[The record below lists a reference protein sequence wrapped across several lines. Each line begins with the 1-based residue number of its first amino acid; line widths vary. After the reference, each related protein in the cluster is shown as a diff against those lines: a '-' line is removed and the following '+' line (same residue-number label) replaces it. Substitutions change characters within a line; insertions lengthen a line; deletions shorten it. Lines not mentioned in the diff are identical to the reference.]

1 MAPPGKDKDED
12 KDKDKENDKEHD
24 DDDEYDSD
32 EGEQPTTTS
41 AEGVLTPPGPP
52 SPTDINSISK
62 PYHPGP
68 PHPPGPPLPV
78 ETTGGGASPLP
89 GIQPTSSPSWT
100 TYPVSASRYPE
111 IISSSQP
118 ARLSSLSATYGSSWP
133 TGTQDPGDGG
143 GNGGGTWSDPGN
155 NVTTHPGMYAAAAV
169 TPIIVLVIIA
179 AMVFLCMRKRK
190 RRRQRHEPTVSEKE
204 EESKM
209 RSQTPPVVQAYMAP
223 PLGASPQYAQYA
235 HLNNHLPPLTN
246 PAMTQPIILGPIP
259 SGSNGTYF
267 TGIDTSDV
275 VSMTSTNNF
284 RPPPNP
290 FSDNE
295 SLSEPPPPYRPRS
308 IAPPS
313 FSNSSRHSSFRASNP
328 PETSSQTHL
337 IGRSPFDDPNDD
349 AISELSGP
357 TEGHGEAM
365 SAVSDLSYQ
374 NEPVFNRPA
383 F

>member
-1 MAPPGKDKDED
+1 MAPPGKDKD
-12 KDKDKENDKEHD
+12 KDKDKEKEKEKERD
-24 DDDEYDSD
+24 DGDEYDSD
-32 EGEQPTTTS
+32 EGDQPTTTS
-41 AEGVLTPPGPP
+41 AEGILGPPGPP

-68 PHPPGPPLPV
+68 HLPGPPPPV
-78 ETTGGGASPLP
+78 GATGGGASPLP

-100 TYPVSASRYPE
+100 TYPVTASPFPE
-111 IISSSQP
+111 TISSSQP
-118 ARLSSLSATYGSSWP
+118 ASLSSLSATYGATWP
-133 TGTQDPGDGG
+133 TGTQDPGNGG

-155 NVTTHPGMYAAAAV
+155 NGMAHPGMYAAAAV
-169 TPIIVLVIIA
+169 TPIVVLVIIA
-179 AMVFLCMRKRK
+179 ATVFLCMRKRK
-190 RRRQRHEPTVSEKE
+190 RRRQLHEPTVSEKE
-204 EESKM
+204 QESKM

-223 PLGASPQYAQYA
+223 SLGASPQYA
-235 HLNNHLPPLTN
+235 HSNHHLPPTN
-246 PAMTQPIILGPIP
+246 PATTQPIILGPIP
-259 SGSNGTYF
+259 SGSNGAYF

-313 FSNSSRHSSFRASNP
+313 FSNSSRHSSFRAPNP

-337 IGRSPFDDPNDD
+337 IGRSPFDDPDDD

-374 NEPVFNRPA
+374 NEPVLNRPA
-383 F
+383 L